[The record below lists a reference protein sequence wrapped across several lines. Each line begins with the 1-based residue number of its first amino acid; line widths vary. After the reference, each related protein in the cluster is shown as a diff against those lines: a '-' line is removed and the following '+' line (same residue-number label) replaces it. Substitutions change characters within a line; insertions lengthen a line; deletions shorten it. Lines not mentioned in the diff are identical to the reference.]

1 MDVGRDQVLFF
12 GWNGY
17 NWEIFPLFCDSEI
30 WTPEAQNP
38 RYRVPSASL
47 GKKLFF
53 FIPKIHVFWKQVKFQ
68 KMFSHYKK
76 FASLDS
82 LGFWK
87 TLFDDIAN
95 LNFPFKNWKTRK
107 IYPPPLLGPKRVGLN
122 FPFFSFRGK
131 SWKS

>member
-1 MDVGRDQVLFF
+1 MKGSNPPPSTAIHQIKLMIRRLKTFIFLRFSAFPPKTKKTENLILPFWVPKGGRVNFL
-12 GWNGY
+12 
-17 NWEIFPLFCDSEI
+17 C
-30 WTPEAQNP
+30 
-38 RYRVPSASL
+38 
-47 GKKLFF
+47 F
-53 FIPKIHVFWKQVKFQ
+53 FIPKIPVFWKQVKFQ

-107 IYPPPLLGPKRVGLN
+107 I
-122 FPFFSFRGK
+122 
-131 SWKS
+131 